1 MKFIATEIVETSTK
15 RDTNGRHYH
24 NISEREAIMAEY
36 DKSNLTQRAFTE
48 REGIRYNTFTTWLM
62 HRRLKI
68 AKNSNNFA
76 EITLPK
82 AKAAQGNTFT
92 LEIILQNGTI
102 MRGSNTEQLVE
113 VLKAIRSC

>member
-1 MKFIATEIVETSTK
+1 
-15 RDTNGRHYH
+15 
-24 NISEREAIMAEY
+24 
-36 DKSNLTQRAFTE
+36 
-48 REGIRYNTFTTWLM
+48 M

-82 AKAAQGNTFT
+82 AKAQGNAFT

-102 MRGSNTEQLVE
+102 MRGSNTGQLVE
-113 VLKAIRSC
+113 VLKAIGSC